1 MICFYINGKIVVEAA
16 QKAIAYSPDAFF
28 IIVTNPLDVMT
39 LIWHG
44 KRSHFHFSSAE
55 SICHSI

>member
-16 QKAIAYSPDAFF
+16 QKAIAYSPDALF

-39 LIWHG
+39 YLAGEAIALPQA
-44 KRSHFHFSSAE
+44 SAE
-55 SICHSI
+55 SIRHSI